1 MMKKNS
7 FVPSIALSYDYD
19 YGWGHLQSLGYD
31 GSDNIICC
39 WQ

>member
-19 YGWGHLQSLGYD
+19 YLQSLGYD